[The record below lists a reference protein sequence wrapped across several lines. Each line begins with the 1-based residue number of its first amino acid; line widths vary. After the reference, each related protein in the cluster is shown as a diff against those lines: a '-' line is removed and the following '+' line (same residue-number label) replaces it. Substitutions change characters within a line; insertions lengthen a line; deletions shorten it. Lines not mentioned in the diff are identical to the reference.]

1 MSQRHGSC
9 SFSYKLELRRKGKCL
24 LLLYKRMEIRPEL
37 SEYFSTL
44 LLVPL
49 DIAPPK
55 PQQELLAGIPVPEHS
70 VCNVITPH

>member
-1 MSQRHGSC
+1 
-9 SFSYKLELRRKGKCL
+9 
-24 LLLYKRMEIRPEL
+24 MEIRPEL
-37 SEYFSTL
+37 SEYFTTL